1 VPIFSLDYFISTYS
15 PVFKVEHDLKE
26 SSEALILEI
35 SKENSR
41 HQSDEFITKLL
52 FSLLFL
58 KIMRERPRNNKIRPD
73 ERQIIKITQFLK
85 LIEQN
90 FTINRNA
97 SFYADKMGL
106 SYKSLNLLS
115 KKTSNKTAK
124 QLIDSHTVLEAKRRL
139 VIEKSQVK
147 EIAYDLGFDEVTNFI
162 KYFKRQTLLT
172 PSQFKSNH

>member
-1 VPIFSLDYFISTYS
+1 
-15 PVFKVEHDLKE
+15 
-26 SSEALILEI
+26 
-35 SKENSR
+35 
-41 HQSDEFITKLL
+41 
-52 FSLLFL
+52 
-58 KIMRERPRNNKIRPD
+58 MRERPRNNKIRPD